1 MSATAP
7 APAFSRTAPYD
18 VMTDAEIARY
28 LIDYARAEARYSD
41 YCSAAV
47 CDEEAT
53 AYATEMMWKRRG
65 L

>member
-1 MSATAP
+1 MSAIKSPAAP
-7 APAFSRTAPYD
+7 TVYDNMTSEEMSRYA
-18 VMTDAEIARY
+18 
-28 LIDYARAEARYSD
+28 IDYARAEARYAD
-41 YCSAAV
+41 YCTAAV